1 MHETKVNTENADVTS
16 SAAKNVLSP
25 LEQDYSLFGDSDIE
39 RAASGTRGL
48 LKSLNRM
55 HQVAAGLGVVLRI
68 VVGNAVLEDEFDPT
82 APGSAAPLSKA
93 SVSMLTAMAATLC
106 EEMRDKMEQR
116 AETYR
121 AEVKS

>member
-55 HQVAAGLGVVLRI
+55 HQVAAGVGVVLRI
-68 VVGNAVLEDEFDPT
+68 VAGNSVLEDEFDP
-82 APGSAAPLSKA
+82 ALPGATPPLSRS
-93 SVSMLTAMAATLC
+93 SVGMLTAMAATLC
-106 EEMRDKMEQR
+106 EEMRDQMEKG
-116 AETYR
+116 AYAYR
-121 AEVKS
+121 DEVKA

>member
-16 SAAKNVLSP
+16 SASKNVLSP
-25 LEQDYSLFGDSDIE
+25 LERDYALFDERDIE
-39 RAASGTRGL
+39 HAAPGAQGL
-48 LKSLNRM
+48 LKGLNRM

-82 APGSAAPLSKA
+82 VPGSAAPLSKA

-106 EEMRDKMEQR
+106 EEMCDKMEQR